1 MATLI
6 KSSALAHVHT
16 FSSDFWCTSFTRIL
30 FIKATHANN
39 QCFGGLRRQVAG
51 EQDNLARAANPQY
64 ATPMTQA
71 ELDAV
76 AESEARRWFH
86 QRALEEAETQAAAW
100 YRGHWAG
107 IRDMARAFPEGH
119 VRRFEAQYPQYNLTR
134 IFGLSPRSGLSNFL
148 SCYPKDPMY
157 LKPLT
162 FDEEGQP
169 VRSVDG
175 TIAGGLLRIL
185 ESHPPVALVS
195 AMPVRTLVTDTPT
208 DRITHNV
215 YMSPVITDRSSL
227 HWSALRAPALQLA
240 QNPCCR

>member
-1 MATLI
+1 MRRSVQPTGRFFRRP
-6 KSSALAHVHT
+6 SAWLLLAVWLPCLPH
-16 FSSDFWCTSFTRIL
+16 
-30 FIKATHANN
+30 
-39 QCFGGLRRQVAG
+39 
-51 EQDNLARAANPQY
+51 
-64 ATPMTQA
+64 PMTSAAEPTPINRPWTGPYGGVPPFDQVRVADLGPALEAAMEA

-185 ESHPPVALVS
+185 ESHPPVAPVS
-195 AMPVRTLVTDTPT
+195 AMPVR
-208 DRITHNV
+208 I
-215 YMSPVITDRSSL
+215 S
-227 HWSALRAPALQLA
+227 
-240 QNPCCR
+240 